1 MKLATRYG
9 LAGIGGLALLS
20 FGHWL
25 REIGAIVG
33 QPGKYLLG
41 VLPNFAAAIA
51 IAFVLLSIW
60 TDRDEP
66 LTFPV
71 ACHRFLVC
79 ATMSGFGLAAWE
91 FVQLTGDRLVFDP
104 HDISATGIGLCAAG
118 LLFLAL
124 TPRMMDGEGQSG

>member
-9 LAGIGGLALLS
+9 LAGISGLTLLS

-25 REIGAIVG
+25 REGRSIVG
-33 QPGKYLLG
+33 QPSVYLLG
-41 VLPNFAAAIA
+41 VLPNFTASVA

-60 TDRDEP
+60 TDRNGP
-66 LTFPV
+66 LTF
-71 ACHRFLVC
+71 AAARHRFLIC
-79 ATMSGFGLAAWE
+79 ATTSGVGLVAWE
-91 FVQLTGDRLVFDP
+91 FLQLTGKKLVFDL

-124 TPRMMDGEGQSG
+124 TPKRMDDEGQNG

>member
-25 REIGAIVG
+25 REGRSIVG
-33 QPGKYLLG
+33 QPGEYLLG
-41 VLPNFAAAIA
+41 VLPNFAASIA
-51 IAFVLLSIW
+51 VAFVLLSIW
-60 TDRDEP
+60 ADRNGP
-66 LTFPV
+66 LTF
-71 ACHRFLVC
+71 AAARNHFLIC
-79 ATMSGFGLAAWE
+79 ATVSGVGLVAWE
-91 FVQLTGDRLVFDP
+91 FVQLTGDRLVFDL

-124 TPRMMDGEGQSG
+124 TPKTMDDEGHNG